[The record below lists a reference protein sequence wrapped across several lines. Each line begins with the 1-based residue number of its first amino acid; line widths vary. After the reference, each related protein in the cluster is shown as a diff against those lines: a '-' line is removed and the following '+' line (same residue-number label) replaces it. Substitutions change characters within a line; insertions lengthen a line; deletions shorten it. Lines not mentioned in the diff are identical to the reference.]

1 MKLSPDEVIA
11 LKQDYESGC
20 TRKELTAKYGISN
33 TSITNYVQKY
43 GFRTRNEISFSKT
56 CPSCRRKIA
65 ILDAR
70 FCPYCAADV
79 RSRAERAAERLE
91 SLFELSALLPN
102 SARDDFSAA
111 IREAVAALREDK
123 P

>member
-1 MKLSPDEVIA
+1 MKLTPDEVIA

-20 TRKELTAKYGISN
+20 TRKELIAKHGICN
-33 TSITNYVQKY
+33 TSISNYVKRY
-43 GFRTRNEISFSKT
+43 GFRTRDEISLSKT

-79 RSRAERAAERLE
+79 RSRTERAAERLE
-91 SLFELSALLPN
+91 SMFELSVLLPE
-102 SARDDFSAA
+102 SARNDFSAA